1 MKRILAILLVLIMA
15 LSLSACHKHH
25 WEDATC
31 ENPKTCSVCGK
42 TKGDPLGHNWG
53 EPSYEWAEDLSS
65 VTATR
70 VCKNDPAHVET
81 ETVEAA
87 AEVTKPATCTEPG
100 ESSFSA
106 EFANPV
112 FAPQVRVEALP
123 AALGH
128 DWDEPSYEWAD
139 DMSSVTATR
148 VCRTDPSHAEAEIA
162 EVTTEVTRPATC
174 TEPGETTYTAVFG
187 NEAFVAQ
194 SRTEADIEPTGHAWG
209 EPSYEWADDMSSV
222 TATRVCLNDPAHV
235 ETETVP
241 VTVEALTDENGRRT
255 GEAVYS
261 AAFADSDFSLEPV
274 TGADNEERY
283 AWSEPSYEWADDM
296 SSVTVTR
303 VSGAYPDLVETETAE
318 VTAEVTRPAT
328 CTEPGETTYTVVFGD
343 ESFPAQSRTEAD
355 IEPTGHAWGEPSYEW
370 ADDMSSVTATRV
382 CLNDPA
388 HVETETAEVTAEVT
402 RPATCTEPGE
412 TTYSAAFANEA
423 FAAQSRTEADI
434 EPTGHSW
441 GEPSYEWAG
450 DLSSITAV
458 RVCLNDSAHVET
470 ETVEVTAEVTRP
482 AACTEPGETTYS
494 AAFTNEAFTAQSRT
508 EVDIEP
514 TGHSWLK
521 ATHTQPATCSVC
533 GETEGEPLPIHYF
546 DKSFKEYRY
555 AFEHSYPAFLSIEPT
570 RKGWTVHMTGD
581 TMTRTGLDELIRFYH
596 ADEFYPGSRK
606 SLDKLKRFNMI
617 EISYLSDSEAF
628 DTSISARIAQIGYYA
643 AKVLDP
649 SLGQTAFF
657 KDGLDLFD
665 AKGNEQSFTHNGF
678 VYKLSCTQ
686 ENSGYRYVFT
696 MTLEDNLE

>member
-148 VCRTDPSHAEAEIA
+148 VCRTDPSHAETEIA
-162 EVTTEVTRPATC
+162 EVTAEVTRPATC

-328 CTEPGETTYTVVFGD
+328 CTEPGETTYTGVFGD

-382 CLNDPA
+382 CLNDSA
-388 HVETETAEVTAEVT
+388 HVETETA
-402 RPATCTEPGE
+402 
-412 TTYSAAFANEA
+412 
-423 FAAQSRTEADI
+423 
-434 EPTGHSW
+434 
-441 GEPSYEWAG
+441 
-450 DLSSITAV
+450 
-458 RVCLNDSAHVET
+458 
-470 ETVEVTAEVTRP
+470 EVTAEVTRP

>member
-148 VCRTDPSHAEAEIA
+148 VCRTDPSHAETEIA
-162 EVTTEVTRPATC
+162 EVTAEVTRPATC

-283 AWSEPSYEWADDM
+283 AWGEPSYEWADDM

-370 ADDMSSVTATRV
+370 ADDMSS
-382 CLNDPA
+382 
-388 HVETETAEVTAEVT
+388 
-402 RPATCTEPGE
+402 
-412 TTYSAAFANEA
+412 
-423 FAAQSRTEADI
+423 
-434 EPTGHSW
+434 
-441 GEPSYEWAG
+441 
-450 DLSSITAV
+450 
-458 RVCLNDSAHVET
+458 
-470 ETVEVTAEVTRP
+470 
-482 AACTEPGETTYS
+482 
-494 AAFTNEAFTAQSRT
+494 
-508 EVDIEP
+508 
-514 TGHSWLK
+514 
-521 ATHTQPATCSVC
+521 
-533 GETEGEPLPIHYF
+533 
-546 DKSFKEYRY
+546 
-555 AFEHSYPAFLSIEPT
+555 
-570 RKGWTVHMTGD
+570 
-581 TMTRTGLDELIRFYH
+581 
-596 ADEFYPGSRK
+596 
-606 SLDKLKRFNMI
+606 
-617 EISYLSDSEAF
+617 
-628 DTSISARIAQIGYYA
+628 
-643 AKVLDP
+643 
-649 SLGQTAFF
+649 
-657 KDGLDLFD
+657 
-665 AKGNEQSFTHNGF
+665 
-678 VYKLSCTQ
+678 
-686 ENSGYRYVFT
+686 
-696 MTLEDNLE
+696 

>member
-1 MKRILAILLVLIMA
+1 
-15 LSLSACHKHH
+15 
-25 WEDATC
+25 
-31 ENPKTCSVCGK
+31 
-42 TKGDPLGHNWG
+42 
-53 EPSYEWAEDLSS
+53 
-65 VTATR
+65 
-70 VCKNDPAHVET
+70 
-81 ETVEAA
+81 
-87 AEVTKPATCTEPG
+87 
-100 ESSFSA
+100 
-106 EFANPV
+106 
-112 FAPQVRVEALP
+112 
-123 AALGH
+123 
-128 DWDEPSYEWAD
+128 
-139 DMSSVTATR
+139 
-148 VCRTDPSHAEAEIA
+148 
-162 EVTTEVTRPATC
+162 
-174 TEPGETTYTAVFG
+174 
-187 NEAFVAQ
+187 
-194 SRTEADIEPTGHAWG
+194 
-209 EPSYEWADDMSSV
+209 
-222 TATRVCLNDPAHV
+222 
-235 ETETVP
+235 
-241 VTVEALTDENGRRT
+241 
-255 GEAVYS
+255 
-261 AAFADSDFSLEPV
+261 
-274 TGADNEERY
+274 
-283 AWSEPSYEWADDM
+283 
-296 SSVTVTR
+296 
-303 VSGAYPDLVETETAE
+303 ETETAE

-328 CTEPGETTYTVVFGD
+328 CTEPGETTYTGVFGD

-382 CLNDPA
+382 CLNDSA
-388 HVETETAEVTAEVT
+388 HVETETA
-402 RPATCTEPGE
+402 
-412 TTYSAAFANEA
+412 
-423 FAAQSRTEADI
+423 
-434 EPTGHSW
+434 
-441 GEPSYEWAG
+441 
-450 DLSSITAV
+450 
-458 RVCLNDSAHVET
+458 
-470 ETVEVTAEVTRP
+470 EVTAEVTRP